1 MASQSNTTASPMCL
15 AKQRP
20 ASLQTS
26 SHTYDLKIT
35 LEDGMAPLLGPV
47 YSLSQEELKALC
59 KFIDENVAMGFIT
72 PSHSSHR
79 APVLFIKKNDG
90 SLRLCINF
98 WGINRITKKDQ
109 YPLPLISDLLDAPC
123 KAHIYT
129 KIDLQHA
136 YHLVHIAAGDK
147 NGRLPSA
154 PTTALSSGW

>member
-47 YSLSQEELKALC
+47 YTLSQEELKALC

-72 PSHSSHR
+72 LSHSSHR
-79 APVLFIKKNDG
+79 APVLFIKKKDG
-90 SLRLCINF
+90 SLRLCVDF
-98 WGINRITKKDQ
+98 GGINRITQKDQ
-109 YPLPLISDLLDAPC
+109 YPLLLISNLLYAPR

-129 KIDLQHA
+129 KIDLRHA
-136 YHLVHIAAGDK
+136 YHSVRIAAGDEWK
-147 NGRLPSA
+147 
-154 PTTALSSGW
+154 TAFCMQYS